1 MPIPVPLRSRPRTRT
16 SSLRATARR
25 PRPREG
31 RSNARRTG
39 APRGKPCPC
48 LPSPTATSVVSR
60 PTPQTPTWC
69 WPVAC
74 MASCFVAITV
84 GTRGRRS
91 GKSSARCGRW
101 RGCHPKRTRSRECNT
116 GNVRAGGVPNG
127 EICRSRKST
136 ILCFNGSK
144 TSKLRRRLHFENTTR
159 DCDRQHH
166 AEEVAMLRLGG
177 VASRTYLVAFPAIK
191 EHFQQQ
197 GLELDWVLYSS
208 WDALVEAFVRRE
220 VDVAW
225 NGPLAYVKIKRRL
238 GDPCQVVAM
247 RDIDVNLV
255 TAFITQPQS
264 AIRTVDDLKGTR
276 FAFGARGSLE
286 AGLLA
291 HHFLKQLGI
300 EPSQDLALATFC
312 EERPTPNADSQRD
325 VVDRIVSG
333 EYDAG
338 AVSSTALERLRAAGL
353 VAPESVRVFWT
364 SPGYSHCCFTAHSD
378 TDRALSRQIPR
389 AFVSMQ
395 YDDPLG
401 KTALEAEGCK
411 AFVPGITEGWEV
423 LEAVAEEEGLL

>member
-1 MPIPVPLRSRPRTRT
+1 
-16 SSLRATARR
+16 
-25 PRPREG
+25 
-31 RSNARRTG
+31 
-39 APRGKPCPC
+39 
-48 LPSPTATSVVSR
+48 
-60 PTPQTPTWC
+60 
-69 WPVAC
+69 
-74 MASCFVAITV
+74 
-84 GTRGRRS
+84 
-91 GKSSARCGRW
+91 
-101 RGCHPKRTRSRECNT
+101 
-116 GNVRAGGVPNG
+116 
-127 EICRSRKST
+127 
-136 ILCFNGSK
+136 
-144 TSKLRRRLHFENTTR
+144 
-159 DCDRQHH
+159 
-166 AEEVAMLRLGG
+166 MLRLGG

-191 EHFQQQ
+191 AHFQKQ

-255 TAFITQPQS
+255 TVFITQPQS

-276 FAFGARGSLE
+276 FAFGARGSVE

-300 EPSQDLALATFC
+300 EPSHDLALATFC

-338 AVSSTALERLRAAGL
+338 AVSSTALARMHEAGL
-353 VAPESVRVFWT
+353 VAPESVRVLWT

-378 TDRALSRQIPR
+378 TDRALARQITQ
-389 AFVSMQ
+389 AFVSMA

-411 AFVPGITEGWEV
+411 AFVPGVTAGWEV